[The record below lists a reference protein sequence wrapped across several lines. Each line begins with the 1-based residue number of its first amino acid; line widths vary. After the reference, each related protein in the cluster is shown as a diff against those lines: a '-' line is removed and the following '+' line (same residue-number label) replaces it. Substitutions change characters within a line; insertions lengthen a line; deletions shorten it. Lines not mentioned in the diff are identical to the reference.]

1 MSRTADHVA
10 AFNRAVTSGD
20 WDTFAERF
28 AADATMRFTGIPSG
42 PFEGRTAIAAAYREN
57 PPAETM
63 TLLEDG
69 DEVAR
74 FRWSGGLSAHQLGRC
89 PMIGTRCEL
98 TDRGAA
104 SHAEGT
110 EAIRSRL

>member
-10 AFNRAVTSGD
+10 AFNRAVTTGD

-28 AADATMRFTGIPSG
+28 AENAVMSFVQVPVG

-63 TLLEDG
+63 TLIDDG
-69 DEVAR
+69 DVRAR
-74 FRWSGGLSAHQLGRC
+74 FRWSGG
-89 PMIGTRCEL
+89 GTGSMEL
-98 TDRGAA
+98 RWAPDGAVQA
-104 SHAEGT
+104 LTVSFD
-110 EAIRSRL
+110 

>member
-10 AFNRAVTSGD
+10 AFNRAVTTGD

-28 AADATMRFTGIPSG
+28 AVDATMRFTGIPVG

-57 PPAETM
+57 PPDETM

-69 DEVAR
+69 DETAR
-74 FRWSGGLSAHQLGRC
+74 FRWSGG
-89 PMIGTRCEL
+89 GTGSMEL
-98 TDRGAA
+98 RGAPD
-104 SHAEGT
+104 GT
-110 EAIRSRL
+110 VQVLIVSFD

>member
-20 WDTFAERF
+20 WDMFARRF
-28 AADATMRFTGIPSG
+28 AADATMRFTGIPVG

-63 TLLEDG
+63 TLLDDG

-74 FRWSGGLSAHQLGRC
+74 FRWSGG
-89 PMIGTRCEL
+89 GTGTMEL
-98 TDRGAA
+98 RWAPD
-104 SHAEGT
+104 GT
-110 EAIRSRL
+110 VQTLTVSFD